1 MALYSEIT
9 KRSSPNRPSQGEPT
23 PVPIPEFPPLPTA
36 RHAAQ
41 DDLTTFEA
49 NSIIHYFNC
58 MPLRLKE
65 AFLRNSVID
74 CPHMIKELID
84 TCYSSDSESDEEAAD
99 GREARGEEDIN
110 GPSKGHP
117 TPLRTPCGKRRIPD
131 DIIRALT
138 PGKPPATS
146 EPTAV
151 NQKTPKK
158 STTVAATNSKV
169 PSPLKR
175 RKTATSASAPKATTS
190 APSTAPKTP
199 TKAPKATPPFPP
211 PHPSTNFRP

>member
-1 MALYSEIT
+1 
-9 KRSSPNRPSQGEPT
+9 
-23 PVPIPEFPPLPTA
+23 
-36 RHAAQ
+36 
-41 DDLTTFEA
+41 
-49 NSIIHYFNC
+49 

-117 TPLRTPCGKRRIPD
+117 TPLQTPCGKRRTPD

-151 NQKTPKK
+151 NQKTPK

-211 PHPSTNFRP
+211 PLNLSKHQLPPLNPPPRPATPQTLNGP

>member
-99 GREARGEEDIN
+99 GREAGGEEDIN

-117 TPLRTPCGKRRIPD
+117 TPLRTPCGKRRTPD

-146 EPTAV
+146 EPTTV

-158 STTVAATNSKV
+158 STTVAATNFKV

-175 RKTATSASAPKATTS
+175 RKPLLRHPPLRLPLLPLPPLLKHPPKLLKLPR
-190 APSTAPKTP
+190 PSR
-199 TKAPKATPPFPP
+199 
-211 PHPSTNFRP
+211 RP